1 MTIKKENFFK
11 FPLGNK
17 KDIMEFV
24 HHSTPVMILGKGG
37 LTDNIIKDLK
47 THLKKK
53 KLIKV
58 KLLKSFVDGK
68 NKKELF
74 NEIAQKTD
82 SELVHKIGFV
92 IVLEKK

>member
-1 MTIKKENFFK
+1 M
-11 FPLGNK
+11 NK
-17 KDIMEFV
+17 KNIMEFV
-24 HHSTPVMILGKGG
+24 HNSIPVMKIGKGG
-37 LTDNIIKDLK
+37 LTENIIKDLK
-47 THLKKK
+47 LHLKNKK
-53 KLIKV
+53 IIKV
-58 KLLKSFVDGK
+58 KVLKSFIEGK

>member
-1 MTIKKENFFK
+1 MKKKE
-11 FPLGNK
+11 L
-17 KDIMEFV
+17 MEFV
-24 HHSTPVMILGKGG
+24 HNSTPVMILGKGG

-47 THLKKK
+47 QHLKNK

-58 KLLKSFVDGK
+58 KLLKSFVEGK
-68 NKKELF
+68 NKKDLF
-74 NEIAQKTD
+74 NEIAERTD

>member
-1 MTIKKENFFK
+1 VKKKE
-11 FPLGNK
+11 L
-17 KDIMEFV
+17 MEFV
-24 HHSTPVMILGKGG
+24 HNSTPVMILGKGG

-47 THLKKK
+47 QHLKNK

-58 KLLKSFVDGK
+58 KLLKSFVEGK
-68 NKKELF
+68 NKKDLF
-74 NEIAQKTD
+74 NEIAERTD